1 MGNYVDEFKK
11 AYDEYEIISSIGRD
25 TWQIRLKSYDK
36 IAILKRIDNPDVY
49 KKLQSLKISGVPTI
63 YNVFDREGVFYVIE
77 EYING
82 SNLDDVIASRGS
94 LSAGEVKSIVVK
106 LCTILAAVHSAG
118 LVHRDIK
125 PSNIILTT
133 GNEVYLIDFGIAREQ
148 NADASKD
155 TRHLGT
161 EFYASPEQYGFAQ
174 TDNKSDIYSIG
185 KLMLVLLT
193 GKENADSIKGI
204 PYSRIIARCIEVDS
218 TKRYADVKA
227 LKAAFGVTKRLLI
240 IAGICTVVILAVVVG
255 SVYSGTGNTF
265 QTQNYAKQEETLTG
279 YDREK
284 REENENSAAGDNFER
299 GTETLS
305 ENTEGL
311 TSVTTA
317 EDTEGTTSVTTAEN
331 TTHDP
336 AVISPQTENSALDT
350 MTENATEMTSQDM
363 IAELPVD
370 DNGYITDALFYDGN
384 IYSGYIYYTDISND
398 NPYME
403 VYGVAPKQ
411 TGKVQ
416 FADDCSA
423 DVYADLTDTGLNIT
437 LNNKTLFLPN
447 TDNVSHYPNT
457 ELEPTTRIYVLVF
470 SDFDQDG
477 TREIFAVEEAF
488 YEETEDNLIPLY
500 SIGRFVRVNKDSLEM
515 TLCSGEE
522 MIMDSGEAEI
532 SLWSNS
538 VLVSG
543 CSGMPFVTYE
553 LRGNEV
559 IKYAGL
565 YEPGH

>member
-1 MGNYVDEFKK
+1 MANLVEEFKK
-11 AYDEYEIISSIGRD
+11 SYDDYEIIAPIGRD
-25 TWQIRLKSYDK
+25 TWQVRLKNYDK
-36 IAILKRIDNPDVY
+36 IAILKRIDNPDIY
-49 KKLQSLKISGVPTI
+49 KKLQSLKIPGIPPI
-63 YNVFDREGVFYVIE
+63 YNVFDKDGAFYVIE

-82 SNLDDVIASRGS
+82 SNLAEIIASRGS
-94 LSAGEVKSIVVK
+94 LPAGEVKSIVLK
-106 LCTILAAVHSAG
+106 LCNILAPLHSAG

-125 PSNIILTT
+125 PSNIILTSA
-133 GNEVYLIDFGIAREQ
+133 NEIYLIDFGIAREQ
-148 NADASKD
+148 NADASRD

-174 TDNKSDIYSIG
+174 TDNRSDIYSIG

-193 GKENADSIKGI
+193 GKEDADNIKGI
-204 PYSRIIARCIEVDS
+204 PYSRIIARCTEVDS
-218 TKRYADVKA
+218 AKRYADVKA
-227 LKAAFGVTKRLLI
+227 LKKAFGLKKSLLV
-240 IAGICTVVILAVVVG
+240 IAGIFVVLFAVVVI
-255 SVYSGTGNTF
+255 VYSGSENAIYTGTNEN
-265 QTQNYAKQEETLTG
+265 QKETLTQSHS
-279 YDREK
+279 DNP
-284 REENENSAAGDNFER
+284 EENEKSTVGER
-299 GTETLS
+299 SEKGSEIISENGTERAS
-305 ENTEGL
+305 EIPEGE
-311 TSVTTA
+311 TSVTAA
-317 EDTEGTTSVTTAEN
+317 EKTTQNPAMTSPPTESSNPSSSTE
-331 TTHDP
+331 
-336 AVISPQTENSALDT
+336 SP
-350 MTENATEMTSQDM
+350 TEMTTQDLISQ
-363 IAELPVD
+363 LPVD

-403 VYGVAPKQ
+403 VYCIAPKQ

-416 FADDCSA
+416 FADGCSA

-437 LNNKTLFLPN
+437 INNKTLFLPN

-457 ELEPTTRIYVLVF
+457 ELEPTTRNYVLVF

-488 YEETEDNLIPLY
+488 YEDTEGNLTLLY
-500 SIGRFVRVNKDSLEM
+500 STGRFVRVNKDNLAM
-515 TLCSGEE
+515 TLCGGEE